1 MNEFLLNIPINS
13 SFNDAGSFF
22 LEKPSNIQIIQPDDD
37 NILYLWGD
45 PVLPGDIETL
55 TAKELIPEK
64 LFDNISGHYY
74 YLTFNS
80 KSNSVILGNSIFSIL
95 PVYYYDSGR
104 AVIISNNPGKI
115 AAFTGKNKFNKRFI
129 LENILF
135 YYQLFNQTCYRDISL
150 LPSNS
155 HIQIST
161 NKLTIIKH
169 TWIENFFVATPRPW
183 KKSLDDMSDLF
194 IQVSTKYFPKE
205 HYVSALTGGFDGR
218 TLVSCGLFH
227 NKNFDAYGFGTAES
241 EDIKIASL
249 LSENSKIRFNHIDL
263 NEAYIHN
270 HSLENGLEF
279 IKNADGNASFA
290 RAHYLYAAKEL
301 AQKTKYIITGNFG
314 SEIFRAAHEAGVVIS
329 PNLYKLFMSKSF
341 DEAIKQINE
350 SKEFRWLNRV
360 TFKNEWEELVEDLKT
375 ISRFHSAYNDLPLNQ
390 QFYVVVFEE
399 VFRKYFGTEMVNQY
413 KYLNNRTPFLD
424 IKFIKN
430 ILRTELSGVYSGF
443 FEHNP
448 LKRFKGQVLYS
459 HIIKKTYPAFVKVI
473 TDKNYKPNDLLNS
486 LGKIK
491 ISRGY
496 INKKIRKKYK
506 TIDPYAVHAAFHN
519 NASFFQKL
527 PVNKKLFN
535 LQALQQS
542 FYNTEN
548 RDAFFVALSQ
558 IYWYNYLKKQK

>member
-13 SFNDAGSFF
+13 SFHDVDKFF
-22 LEKPSNIQIIQPDDD
+22 LEKPSNIQILQPDDD

-45 PVLPGDIETL
+45 PILPLDIKTL
-55 TAKELIPEK
+55 TAKELMPGK
-64 LFDNISGHYY
+64 LFDYVSGHYY
-74 YLTFNS
+74 YLTFNR
-80 KSNSVILGNSIFSIL
+80 KSNSVILGNSLFSIL
-95 PVYYYDSGR
+95 PVYYHYSGK
-104 AVIISNNPGKI
+104 AVIISNNPDKI
-115 AAFTGKNKFNKRFI
+115 TAFTGKNKFNKRFI

-135 YYQLFNQTCYRDISL
+135 NYQLFNQTCYREIFL

-169 TWIENFFVATPRPW
+169 TRIENFFVATPKPW

-194 IQVSTKYFPKE
+194 IHESAKYFPKE

-241 EDIKIASL
+241 KDIKIASL
-249 LSENSKIRFNHIDL
+249 LSKNAKIRFNHIDL
-263 NEAYIHN
+263 NKDYIHA
-270 HSLENGLEF
+270 HGLGNGLEF
-279 IKNADGNASFA
+279 IQNATGNASFA

-314 SEIFRAAHEAGVVIS
+314 SEIFRAAHVAGVVIS
-329 PNLYKLFMSKSF
+329 PNLYNLFMSRSF
-341 DEAIKQINE
+341 DEAIKQINV
-350 SKEFRWLNRV
+350 SKEFRWLNKV
-360 TFKNEWEELVEDLKT
+360 VFKNEWEALVEDLET
-375 ISRFHSAYNDLPLNQ
+375 IPRFHPAYNELTLNQ
-390 QFYVVVFEE
+390 QFYVVVFED
-399 VFRKYFGTEMVNQY
+399 VFRKYFGSEMVNQY
-413 KYLNNRTPFLD
+413 KYLYNRTPFLD
-424 IKFIKN
+424 TKFIKA
-430 ILRTELSGVYSGF
+430 ILRTELSGVHSGF

-459 HIIKKTYPAFVKVI
+459 HIIKKTNPVFGKVI

-491 ISRGY
+491 IARGY
-496 INKKIRKKYK
+496 INKKILKKHK
-506 TIDPYAVHAAFHN
+506 NKDPYAVHAVFHN
-519 NASFFQKL
+519 NASFFQNL
-527 PVNKKLFN
+527 PVSKELFN
-535 LQALQQS
+535 IQELQQS
-542 FYNTEN
+542 FNNLQN

-558 IYWYNYLKKQK
+558 IYWYNYLKKHK

>member
-1 MNEFLLNIPINS
+1 MNEFLLNIPVNS
-13 SFNDAGSFF
+13 TFHDAGRFF
-22 LEKPSNIQIIQPDDD
+22 QKKPCNIQILHPDDD

-45 PVLPGDIETL
+45 PVLPRDIKTL
-55 TAKELIPEK
+55 TLKDLIPGK
-64 LFDNISGHYY
+64 LFDNVSGHYY
-74 YLTFNS
+74 FLTFNR
-80 KSNSVILGNSIFSIL
+80 KINSIFLGNSLFSIL
-95 PVYYYDSGR
+95 PLYYYDSGK
-104 AVIISNNPGKI
+104 AVIISNHPSEI

-135 YYQLFNQTCYRDISL
+135 YYQLFNQTCYQDISL

-161 NKLTIIKH
+161 NKLTIRKH
-169 TWIENFFVATPRPW
+169 TQIENFFVATPRPW
-183 KKSLDDMSDLF
+183 KKSLDDISDLF

-205 HYVSALTGGFDGR
+205 HYASALTGGFDGR

-227 NKNFDAYGFGTAES
+227 NNNFDAYGFGTAES

-249 LSENSKIRFNHIDL
+249 LSENSGIRFNHIDL

-279 IKNADGNASFA
+279 IINAAGNASFA

-314 SEIFRAAHEAGVVIS
+314 SEIFRAAHITGVVIS
-329 PNLYKLFMSKSF
+329 PNLCKLFMSKSF
-341 DEAIKQINE
+341 DEAINEINE
-350 SKEFRWLNRV
+350 SKEFRWLNPFA
-360 TFKNEWEELVEDLKT
+360 FKNEWEELIEDLKT
-375 ISRFHSAYNDLPLNQ
+375 ISRFHPAYNDHTLNQ

-424 IKFIKN
+424 INFIKT

-443 FEHNP
+443 FEQNP
-448 LKRFKGQVLYS
+448 LNRVIGQVLYS
-459 HIIKKTYPAFVKVI
+459 HIINKSYPPFGRII
-473 TDKNYKPNDLLNS
+473 TDKNYKPNDLLS
-486 LGKIK
+486 FLGKIK
-491 ISRGY
+491 VASRY
-496 INKKIRKKYK
+496 IYKKIIEKQKYK
-506 TIDPYAVHAAFHN
+506 DPYAVSAALHN

-527 PVNKKLFN
+527 PICKELFN
-535 LQALQQS
+535 IQEFKQS
-542 FYNTEN
+542 FKLQEKNN
-548 RDAFFVALSQ
+548 AFIIALSQ
-558 IYWYNYLKKQK
+558 IYWYNYLKKLK